1 MSYETMALEGYYV
14 KSGVPESEAH
24 LIASQFGQFF
34 VRLQA
39 KKRQEGH
46 GNKSKALAALEV
58 ADYIFFY
65 ASVREEHELWANI
78 RSKKDIES
86 LIKVVRAS
94 GVCSACVSAYALEKN
109 VSAEIL
115 STYKEFLELA
125 SKRMSLLDDTLVIEM
140 TLSDFTKDI
149 DFCIA
154 QSLAFGKRKGLWTKF
169 FG

>member
-86 LIKVVRAS
+86 LIKVVRADLS
-94 GVCSACVSAYALEKN
+94 P
-109 VSAEIL
+109 EIK
-115 STYKEFLELA
+115 T
-125 SKRMSLLDDTLVIEM
+125 M
-140 TLSDFTKDI
+140 TLMRFPINLTGWRSHNEETLHRRTDY
-149 DFCIA
+149 
-154 QSLAFGKRKGLWTKF
+154 
-169 FG
+169 